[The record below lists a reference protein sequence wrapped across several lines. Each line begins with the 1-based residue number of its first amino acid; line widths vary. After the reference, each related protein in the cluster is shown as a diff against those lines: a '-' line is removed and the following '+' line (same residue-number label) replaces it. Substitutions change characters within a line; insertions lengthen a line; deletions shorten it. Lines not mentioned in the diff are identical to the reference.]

1 MLHHR
6 IQQFFLL
13 PFLLLLSVFST
24 VFSTSGRSQ
33 DNRRVR
39 IVLAGDSTVT
49 DDSGW
54 GKGFAELLSSRAEC
68 INLAKGGRSS
78 RSYRAEGWWE
88 KCLEAKPDYLLI
100 QFGHNDQP
108 GKGPERESD
117 AKTAFRD
124 HLRAYVNEARKAGI
138 QPLLVTSLTRRR
150 WASDEKIEP
159 TLADY
164 AEATSAVAQEL
175 NVPLIDLHRLSIQQC
190 EAIGSTAFRAF
201 EPMNEKGADHT
212 HLNIEGSR
220 AVAPLVARAFMSVEP
235 KVVELFNQER
245 IDAYTVPKARANK
258 LISGVLQLEE
268 TAETIVIRSANRHV
282 LTYNKV
288 SPPVPEGMNPAYQR
302 SGILHPVSTP
312 SGAVVTATF
321 PFDHAH
327 QHGVFSAWVKT
338 KWMDREID
346 FWNLAK
352 GSGRVLHQQVQRTF
366 IQGDGCLGF
375 EVDLVHRS
383 ELSPVVD
390 ILRERW
396 TVTVRETQKDHFQF
410 DLSTSQTA
418 LTDKPLL
425 VEKYHY
431 GGVGYRGPVAW
442 LSPKDQGEAKGE
454 SEKPK
459 LEPFEFQ
466 NDRGE
471 DRIIGN
477 AQHTRW
483 VVATGLIDQKPVSIT
498 VLSHSDNFRAPQAV
512 RLHPTKPYFAF
523 SPCIGDAF
531 TIDAQHP
538 YTARYRYLVSDQKPE
553 IEWLQS
559 QWEAWQKELMSKK

>member
-1 MLHHR
+1 MQHHQR
-6 IQQFFLL
+6 ILR
-13 PFLLLLSVFST
+13 LLLLSILLLLNVQI
-24 VFSTSGRSQ
+24 TSAWSQ
-33 DNRRVR
+33 DNKKVRV
-39 IVLAGDSTVT
+39 VLAGDSTVT

-54 GKGFAELLSSRAEC
+54 GKGFAELLNSSAEC

-78 RSYRAEGWWE
+78 RSYRTEGWWE
-88 KCLEAKPDYLLI
+88 KCLDAKPDYLLI

-124 HLRAYVNEARKAGI
+124 HLRAYVNEARMASI
-138 QPLLVTSLTRRR
+138 QPVLVTSLTRRR
-150 WASDEKIEP
+150 WTRDEKVEP
-159 TLADY
+159 TLAEY
-164 AEATSAVAQEL
+164 AEATLVVAKEM
-175 NVPLIDLHRLSIQQC
+175 NVPVIDLHKLSIQQC
-190 EAIGSTAFRAF
+190 EAIGPTAFRDF
-201 EPMNEKGADHT
+201 EPMSEKGADHT

-220 AVAPLVARAFMSVEP
+220 AVAPLVARAFIDVAP
-235 KVVELFNQER
+235 QVAGLFNQEK
-245 IDAYTVPKARANK
+245 IDAYTVPKFRPNK
-258 LISGVLQLEE
+258 LTSGVLQLDE
-268 TAETIVIRSANRHV
+268 TSETIVIRSANRHI

-302 SGILHPVSTP
+302 SGFLHPVSTP

-327 QHGVFSAWVKT
+327 QHGIFSAWVKT
-338 KWMDREID
+338 KWLDREID

-352 GSGRVLHQQVQRTF
+352 GSGRVLHQQVQRKF
-366 IQGDGCLGF
+366 VQGDGSVEF
-375 EVDLVHRS
+375 EVDLIHRS
-383 ELSPVVD
+383 ESDPVVD

-396 TVTVRETQKDHFQF
+396 TITVRETQGDHFQF
-410 DLSTSQTA
+410 DLTTTQTA

-425 VEKYHY
+425 IEKYHY

-454 SEKPK
+454 TEKLK

-471 DRIIGN
+471 DRIQGN

-483 VVATGLIDQKPVSIT
+483 VVATGLIDQKPVSII
-498 VLSHSDNFRAPQAV
+498 VLSHGDNFRAPQAV
-512 RLHPTKPYFAF
+512 RLHPTKPYFVF
-523 SPCIGDAF
+523 SPCIDDSF
-531 TIDAQHP
+531 SIDSKHP
-538 YTARYRYLVSDQKPE
+538 YTARYRYLISDRKPE
-553 IEWLQS
+553 LEWIKT
-559 QWEAWQKELMSKK
+559 QWEAWQKE